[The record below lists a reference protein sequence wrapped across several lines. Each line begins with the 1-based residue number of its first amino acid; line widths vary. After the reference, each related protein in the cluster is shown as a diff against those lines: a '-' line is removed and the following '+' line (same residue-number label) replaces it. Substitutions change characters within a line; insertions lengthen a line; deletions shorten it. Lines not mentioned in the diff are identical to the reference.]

1 MAQTFDNS
9 RYVRETNSGQWKM
22 KDNSV
27 IVWEN
32 TKQISNYDAV
42 LQSWFNG
49 KTEITECIPQDSPFK
64 CKKEMDI
71 DVLLL
76 REKVLDD
83 DFSKVILCYHRKL
96 HIKVKDDLT
105 NIWLTLG
112 DNDRIYIKD
121 LLKQATWMCT
131 LTADDYVTVKKISE
145 HKIDKET
152 AIRLKTGYIFS
163 KEENDGNGNYL
174 YGQFVAPKSGA

>member
-49 KTEITECIPQDSPFK
+49 KTEITECIPQESPFK
-64 CKKEMDI
+64 CKKSMEI

-76 REKVLDD
+76 REKTLDD
-83 DFSKVILCYHRKL
+83 DFSKQILCYQKKL
-96 HIKVKDDLT
+96 IVSVRDDCT
-105 NIWLTLG
+105 NIWLTFG
-112 DNDRIYIKD
+112 DDDRIYLKD
-121 LLKQATWMCT
+121 LLNQSTWRCT
-131 LTADDYVTVKKISE
+131 LTTDDYVTVKKIFE
-145 HKIDKET
+145 KKIDRET
-152 AIRLKTGYIFS
+152 AIKLKTGYIFA
-163 KEENDGNGNYL
+163 KEESDGNGNFL
-174 YGQFVAPKSGA
+174 YGQFVKPSK